1 MFLIHFLEK
10 LTIKAKLLV
19 LFFFMMLCLTGILFY
34 ALHIFDHLSRSTKQ
48 LYEKDLLGV
57 SYLRQVGNQTSIIG
71 QEAEMYVLAMNAE
84 ELQSAKKAAE
94 AVEASKKAQL
104 ELYEKTLPTII
115 RPHIKEKLTET
126 RSTIESY
133 HKLVGEVLSAAR
145 GNEPALISYRVLRSP
160 DYQATTS
167 KLKSDIAELVDLT
180 AKGAIE
186 NFETDHTYR
195 ETVEQTMIAI
205 VAVTLLISI
214 LLILI
219 FSRSILGP
227 LNHLSTSI
235 LDLANGKLNTLIEHQ
250 DYNNETGLMA
260 KSVAMLQTKF
270 LKAFAF
276 NRAIDQSQ
284 AMIEFD
290 PQGNI
295 VHANPVFLR
304 VMGYTADELTGRHH
318 SMFIQAE
325 DSTSDA
331 YRNFW
336 VSLRTGVPMS
346 GEFLRVGAKGRKV
359 WLQACYSPVTSSD
372 GQVIGVV
379 KVASDL
385 SQSKDADRLNER
397 ERDNNTKAQATTI
410 EIGAI
415 ISAAANGDFTSEVS
429 LSDKEG
435 FYLEISTAV
444 NQLIRSSRDAF
455 IAISDNATS
464 LAGSSEEL
472 AVVSVQLSSNATE
485 TSAQAK
491 AVSGAALE
499 VSSHNQTI
507 AAGIEEMS
515 VSIRD
520 ISINA
525 VEASTVASQAVVIAQ
540 KTNITMAKLGESST
554 EIGSVLKVISS
565 IAEQTNL
572 LALNATIEAARAGE
586 LGKGFA
592 VVANEVKELAR
603 QTAKATQEIGLSI
616 SSIQT
621 DTKGAMSSIQDISTI
636 ITKINDISS
645 LIASAVEEQ
654 AATTGE
660 MGRTISSSATKSA
673 DIAFNIGSV
682 SQAAQSTTE
691 GAANI
696 EGASAE
702 LAKIA
707 GELKGL
713 ISQFKV

>member
-1 MFLIHFLEK
+1 MFRIHLLER
-10 LTIKAKLLV
+10 LTIKTKLLA
-19 LFFFMMLCLTGILFY
+19 LFCFMMLCLVGVLLY
-34 ALHIFDHLSRSTKQ
+34 ALHVFDALSISTKQ
-48 LYEKDLLGV
+48 LFEKDLLGV
-57 SYLRQVGNQTSIIG
+57 SYLRQVSNQTSVIG
-71 QEAEMYVLAMNAE
+71 QEAELYVLAMNAG

-94 AVEASKKAQL
+94 AIDASKKMQL
-104 ELYEKTLPTII
+104 DLYEKSIPTII
-115 RPHIKEKLTET
+115 RPKIKEKLLEL
-126 RSTIESY
+126 RSSINSY
-133 HKLVGEVLSAAR
+133 HKMVGEVLLAAQ
-145 GNEPALISYRVLRSP
+145 GTEPALIAYRVLRSP
-160 DYQATTS
+160 DYQETAT
-167 KLKSDIAELVDLT
+167 KLRADLSELVDL
-180 AKGAIE
+180 KSQGAIE
-186 NFETDHTYR
+186 NFEIDR
-195 ETVEQTMIAI
+195 EYGESVKQSMIAMV
-205 VAVTLLISI
+205 VATILIS
-214 LLILI
+214 LILIFI
-219 FSRSILGP
+219 FSRSILIP
-227 LNHLSTSI
+227 LKNLSTAI
-235 LDLANGKLNTLIEHQ
+235 LDLANAKLNTFIENQ
-250 DYNNETGLMA
+250 NYKNEIGLMA
-260 KSVAMLQTKF
+260 RSVAVLQTKF

-295 VHANPVFLR
+295 LHANPVFLK

-318 SMFIQAE
+318 SMFVETDEAASE
-325 DSTSDA
+325 A

-336 VSLRTGVPMS
+336 VTLRTGVPLS
-346 GEFLRVGAKGRKV
+346 GEFLRLGAKGHKI
-359 WLQACYSPVTSSD
+359 WLQACYSPITSPD

-385 SQSKDADRLNER
+385 SQSKEADRLNQR
-397 ERDNNTKAQATTI
+397 ERSNNTKAQATTL
-410 EIGAI
+410 EIGEI
-415 ISAAANGDFTSEVS
+415 ISAAARGDFTTEVS

-435 FYLEISTAV
+435 FYLEIGSTV
-444 NQLIRSSRDAF
+444 NQLISNSRAAVL
-455 IAISDNATS
+455 AISNNAAS

-472 AVVSVQLSSNATE
+472 AAVSVQLSASASE

-491 AVSGAALE
+491 AVSGAAFE
-499 VSSHNQTI
+499 VSSHTQTV

-515 VSIRD
+515 ASIRE

-525 VEASTVASQAVVIAQ
+525 VEASTVASQAVVLAQ
-540 KTNITMAKLGESST
+540 KTNVTMTKLGESST
-554 EIGSVLKVISS
+554 EIGSVLKVIAS

-616 SSIQT
+616 SSIQA

-660 MGRTISSSATKSA
+660 MGRTISSSATRSA

-696 EGASAE
+696 QGASAA

-707 GELKGL
+707 GELQGL
-713 ISQFKV
+713 ISRFKV

>member
-1 MFLIHFLEK
+1 MFRIQLLEK
-10 LTIKAKLLV
+10 LTIKAKLLIV
-19 LFFFMMLCLTGILFY
+19 FFFMMVCLVGILLY
-34 ALHIFDHLSRSTKQ
+34 ALHIFDQLSSSTKQ

-57 SYLRQVGNQTSIIG
+57 SYLRQMGNQTSIIG
-71 QEAEMYVLAMNAE
+71 QETEFYVLAMNAE
-84 ELQSAKKAAE
+84 EVQTAKR
-94 AVEASKKAQL
+94 AVEAIEASKRIQL
-104 ELYEKTLPTII
+104 ELYEKTIATII
-115 RPHIKEKLTET
+115 RPKVKEKLLET
-126 RSTIESY
+126 RLSIEAY
-133 HKLVGEVLSAAR
+133 HKLVGEVLTAAR
-145 GNEPALISYRVLRSP
+145 GNDPALIAYRVLRSP
-160 DYQATTS
+160 DYQATTA
-167 KLKSDIAELVDLT
+167 KLKADVAEVVEFK
-180 AKGAIE
+180 AQGAVE
-186 NFETDHTYR
+186 HFEDDRAYR
-195 ETVEQTMIAI
+195 NSVEQTMIAI
-205 VAVTLLISI
+205 VAVTLLINIILIWLFSSSI
-214 LLILI
+214 LK
-219 FSRSILGP
+219 P
-227 LNHLSTSI
+227 LNKLSTSI
-235 LDLANGKLNTLIEHQ
+235 LDLANAKLNTTIEHQ
-250 DYNNETGLMA
+250 DYKNETGLMA
-260 KSVAMLQTKF
+260 RSVAILQTKF
-270 LKAFAF
+270 LKSFAF

-295 VHANPVFLR
+295 LQANPVFLR

-318 SMFIQAE
+318 SMFVETTEASSE
-325 DSTSDA
+325 A

-336 VSLRTGVPMS
+336 ITLRTGVPMS
-346 GEFLRVGAKGRKV
+346 GEFLRVGAKGQKI
-359 WLQACYSPVTSSD
+359 WLQACYSPITSSG

-385 SQSKDADRLNER
+385 SQSKEADRLNER
-397 ERDNNTKAQATTI
+397 ERENNIKAQATTL
-410 EIGAI
+410 EIGEI
-415 ISAAANGDFTSEVS
+415 ISAAASGNFTSQVS
-429 LSDKEG
+429 LNDKEG
-435 FYLEISTAV
+435 FYLKISTAV
-444 NQLIRSSRDAF
+444 NQLINSSRQAF
-455 IAISDNATS
+455 LAISDNATS

-472 AVVSVQLSSNATE
+472 AAVSVQLSSNATE
-485 TSAQAK
+485 ASAQAK

-499 VSSHNQTI
+499 VSSHTQAV

-515 VSIRD
+515 ASIRE

-540 KTNITMAKLGESST
+540 KTNVTMAKLGESST

-616 SSIQT
+616 SSIQA
-621 DTKGAMSSIQDISTI
+621 DTKGAMSSIQDISNI

-660 MGRTISSSATKSA
+660 MGRTVSSSASKSA

-682 SQAAQSTTE
+682 SQAAQSTTA

-696 EGASAE
+696 ESASAE

-713 ISQFKV
+713 ISRFKV

>member
-1 MFLIHFLEK
+1 L
-10 LTIKAKLLV
+10 
-19 LFFFMMLCLTGILFY
+19 
-34 ALHIFDHLSRSTKQ
+34 
-48 LYEKDLLGV
+48 
-57 SYLRQVGNQTSIIG
+57 
-71 QEAEMYVLAMNAE
+71 
-84 ELQSAKKAAE
+84 
-94 AVEASKKAQL
+94 
-104 ELYEKTLPTII
+104 
-115 RPHIKEKLTET
+115 
-126 RSTIESY
+126 
-133 HKLVGEVLSAAR
+133 
-145 GNEPALISYRVLRSP
+145 
-160 DYQATTS
+160 
-167 KLKSDIAELVDLT
+167 
-180 AKGAIE
+180 IE
-186 NFETDHTYR
+186 NQDYKNEIGR
-195 ETVEQTMIAI
+195 MA
-205 VAVTLLISI
+205 
-214 LLILI
+214 
-219 FSRSILGP
+219 RSI
-227 LNHLSTSI
+227 
-235 LDLANGKLNTLIEHQ
+235 A
-250 DYNNETGLMA
+250 
-260 KSVAMLQTKF
+260 VLQTKF

-290 PQGNI
+290 PQGKI
-295 VHANPVFLR
+295 LHANPVFLK

-318 SMFIQAE
+318 SMFMETDEAAGE
-325 DSTSDA
+325 A

-336 VSLRTGVPMS
+336 VTLRTGVPLS
-346 GEFLRVGAKGRKV
+346 GEFLRVGAKGHKI
-359 WLQACYSPVTSSD
+359 WLQACYSPITSS
-372 GQVIGVV
+372 GGEVIGVV

-385 SQSKDADRLNER
+385 SQSKEAERLNQRER
-397 ERDNNTKAQATTI
+397 ENNTNAQSTTL
-410 EIGAI
+410 EIGKI
-415 ISAAANGDFTSEVS
+415 ISAAASGDFTTEVS

-435 FYLEISTAV
+435 FYLDISTSV
-444 NQLIRSSRDAF
+444 NQLIKSSRDAF
-455 IAISDNATS
+455 LAISNNAAS

-472 AVVSVQLSSNATE
+472 AAVSVQLSSNASE

-499 VSSHNQTI
+499 VSSHTQTV

-515 VSIRD
+515 ASIRE

-540 KTNITMAKLGESST
+540 KTNVTMAKLGESST

-696 EGASAE
+696 EDASAE

-713 ISQFKV
+713 ISRFNV